1 MTLHR
6 PLWICTA
13 LALAMLSCTPAVI
26 RAPVPPA
33 PPSLPPQQVGTAQIL
48 MLGDSQISFGAG
60 GPYTQFLQTL
70 GQTCAGLPAAYA
82 RATAQAIG
90 VRSTALHNWTARSA
104 PDRDTICEVDQTY
117 GVNAGSYGVSSA
129 GLSYVQIGTADY
141 PYCGGG
147 TTPLKAAAD
156 HVDPD
161 LIILAFLGNATARW
175 QNAGVA
181 RSDWQDALRQLPPDL
196 PCMVMTTIPAFAPA
210 ENQRRRIA
218 QDNLGAAV
226 NASGRC
232 SFAPGITPETLQA
245 IEGRPENFRTD
256 AAGNVTDATHPTAAS
271 AARFLAANQSTL
283 CTGLRA
289 ALTD

>member
-1 MTLHR
+1 MTHHR
-6 PLWICTA
+6 TLWICTA

-26 RAPVPPA
+26 RAPVPQPV
-33 PPSLPPQQVGTAQIL
+33 PPSPAQTAQAEIL

-70 GQTCAGLPAAYA
+70 GQTCAGLPAAYD
-82 RATAQAIG
+82 RAKAQAIG
-90 VRSTALHNWTARSA
+90 VRSTALHNWTARTA

-117 GVNAGSYGVSSA
+117 GVNAGSYGVTSA

-147 TTPLKAAAD
+147 TTPLKAATEY
-156 HVDPD
+156 VDPD

-181 RSDWQDALRQLPPDL
+181 RSDWQAALRQLPPDI
-196 PCMVMTTIPAFAPA
+196 PCMVMTTIPAFEPA
-210 ENQRRRIA
+210 ENQRRRAA

-226 NASGRC
+226 TASGRC
-232 SFAPGITPETLQA
+232 SFAPGITPATLQA
-245 IEGRPENFRTD
+245 IEGRAENFRTD
-256 AAGNVTDATHPTAAS
+256 ATGTVTDATHPTAAS
-271 AARFLAANQSTL
+271 AARFLTANQSTL